1 MPDTPLPVRF
11 SDDGLVPAV
20 IVDAAEGDVLMVGFM
35 NEEALAAT
43 RATGLVHFWSR
54 SRSAL
59 WKKGGT
65 SGHIQQVRE
74 IRINCD
80 LNSLLIEVDQEGAV
94 CHDGYATCYYR
105 RLDADNTLSI
115 VRDRVFDP
123 LDVYPESGEPAG
135 LATQTRKWWTAY
147 EWLRDHDLTA
157 ESGTSRRLRGDRDES
172 TPRVA
177 DELREL
183 AGVLDGTHRHGA
195 MEDDLRLEA
204 GQVLYW
210 LACAGAWHGYR
221 WEQVR
226 PDRALDVSW
235 DISPGTGMLARLLG
249 ARADEIDDALTWP
262 KTAMLHD
269 TIALVGTVLRANAID
284 PLAVINADL
293 AELNAKPYLPDLTA
307 LDS

>member
-11 SDDGLVPAV
+11 GDDGLVPAV

-105 RLDADNTLSI
+105 RLDADNTLRI

-226 PDRALDVSW
+226 PDRALDVSG

-284 PLAVINADL
+284 PLDVINADL